1 MKRTTLKKTG
11 SLITVFLLLIVF
23 LTTSA
28 RAGSGYFWDFENGG
42 NPGFSKAGHCSYTV
56 TDKAA
61 FSGTHSFLIFDREG
75 ADANVSI
82 RPATLGIR
90 SGNTARVSFLARQD
104 SAVSGMIRLS
114 YTGEG
119 GALLA
124 EASLTPGQWVTV
136 EAEFL
141 YDCRANLL
149 VSTDEAL
156 TGVDL
161 MLDDLSCEILSDGK
175 PVSGGDWGKWPSDL
189 PSLREAYADHFLFGS
204 ALAGTE
210 INDFGRRQFCIA
222 QFSILTPGNELKPDS
237 VFDTAASRKL
247 VEETGDETQVAVTL
261 KSVKYFLD
269 YCQASGIAVHG
280 HTLLW
285 HNQTPAVFF
294 RRGYSLN
301 GEMADRE
308 IMLGRMENY
317 IKAVMEITEE
327 NYPGLIVS
335 WDVLNEAIDD
345 GTGKLRTQ
353 VPWYQTVGPDYP
365 EKAFEFARKYARPD
379 VILCYNDYSI
389 PNPAKLN
396 GILELLA
403 PLVQAGTV
411 DCCGFQAHYQN
422 DWPSAAMVDSA
433 MTKVAALGL
442 KLRVSEMDIKV
453 SAKTDA
459 QFQLQARRYGEMMKV
474 FLKHERDILAV
485 QLWGVTDD
493 TSWLASQYPLPFSA
507 YGQPKPAFQA
517 ILDAVK

>member
-1 MKRTTLKKTG
+1 MMKKFL
-11 SLITVFLLLIVF
+11 SMLLILCLLL
-23 LTTSA
+23 TSSLVSSA
-28 RAGSGYFWDFENGG
+28 AENDYFCDFEDGE

-56 TDKAA
+56 TDRAA
-61 FSGTHSFLIFDREG
+61 FSGTRSFLIYDREG
-75 ADANVSI
+75 PDANVSI

-90 SGNTARVSFLARQD
+90 SGNTAHVSFLARQD
-104 SAVSGMIRLS
+104 SADPGLLKLS

-119 GALLA
+119 GALIA
-124 EASLTPGQWVTV
+124 EATLIPGEWITV
-136 EAEFL
+136 EAEFV
-141 YDCRANLL
+141 YDSRANLL
-149 VSTDEAL
+149 ISTDDTLNGA
-156 TGVDL
+156 DL
-161 MLDDLSCEILSDGK
+161 MLDDLSCTILSAGK
-175 PVSGGDWGKWPSDL
+175 PISGGNWGKWPSDL
-189 PSLREAYADHFLFGS
+189 PSLCETYAGHFLFGS

-210 INDFGRRQFCIA
+210 VNDFGRRQFCA
-222 QFSILTPGNELKPDS
+222 SQFNILTPGNELKPDS

-269 YCQASGIAVHG
+269 YCQASGIPVHG

-285 HNQTPAVFF
+285 HNQTPAAFF
-294 RRGYSLN
+294 RLGYSLS

-308 IMLGRMENY
+308 VMLGRMENY

-327 NYPGLIVS
+327 NYPGLIMS

-345 GTGKLRTQ
+345 GTNKLRTN

-389 PNPAKLN
+389 PNTGKLN
-396 GILELLA
+396 GILELLK
-403 PLVQAGTV
+403 PLVAAGTI
-411 DCCGFQAHYQN
+411 DCVGFQAHYQN
-422 DWPSAAMVDSA
+422 DWPSASMVDTA
-433 MTKVAALGL
+433 MTRVAALGL

-453 SAKTDA
+453 SARTDS
-459 QFQLQARRYGEMMKV
+459 QFQTQARRYSEMMKV
-474 FLKHERDILAV
+474 FLKHEKEIIAV

-493 TSWLASQYPLPFSA
+493 TSWLATHYPLPFSA

-517 ILDAVK
+517 ILDAVQ